1 MRLLNVLIYGKKALL
16 FSLIGFTVLL
26 SLRQEGRS
34 MIVPAQKASQ
44 APEAGVNR
52 QEDLAKIQKILENKM
67 IRQRLSQMGLTEKE
81 VEDRLSKLSDQDVHQ
96 LASKTDSMM
105 PAGDSAGGVII
116 GILVITILVLLVIY
130 LIKRV

>member
-26 SLRQEGRS
+26 SLRQEGRA
-34 MIVPAQKASQ
+34 MIVPAQMASQ

-96 LASKTDSMM
+96 LASKMDSIM

>member
-1 MRLLNVLIYGKKALL
+1 MIYGKKALL

-26 SLRQEGRS
+26 SLRQEGRA
-34 MIVPAQKASQ
+34 MIVPAQMASQ

-96 LASKTDSMM
+96 LASKMDSIM